1 MEDAQLLERLTL
13 LRALYLEARQQ
24 SKRAFPLSA
33 LSLLSLHDAVEGFLH
48 LTALHLDIALP
59 SGERFMAYWDTFA
72 KRGIDIPQKG
82 RMQQLNDDRV
92 RFKHRGRLPHAS
104 EIPLLLDAAASLF
117 EQVCEEH
124 LSTDFNQVTLAW
136 LVHEEAVKAE
146 LDTAS
151 EHMKAEDHDEAISHV
166 ARAFRLLEMWFWGEW
181 ESALGG
187 RMTARWDERIAMS
200 GIGRDIYATGDAERL
215 AAALQEV
222 LRDIE
227 SEFRLMSV
235 GIDLP
240 RLKQFLAN
248 TPDVTMVYDGDATLI
263 VDRRPGWKTPTRGVV
278 EYCHSFVIETAMHM
292 QRLLEGNPRDP

>member
-117 EQVCEEH
+117 EQVCEESDVVILDSLIGLH
-124 LSTDFNQVTLAW
+124 RIDEDRGLKALPGIENLGRVVADFKQIQVGGTLC
-136 LVHEEAVKAE
+136 L
-146 LDTAS
+146 
-151 EHMKAEDHDEAISHV
+151 EDLRYTRPGPVVATKRIS
-166 ARAFRLLEMWFWGEW
+166 
-181 ESALGG
+181 
-187 RMTARWDERIAMS
+187 
-200 GIGRDIYATGDAERL
+200 
-215 AAALQEV
+215 
-222 LRDIE
+222 
-227 SEFRLMSV
+227 
-235 GIDLP
+235 
-240 RLKQFLAN
+240 
-248 TPDVTMVYDGDATLI
+248 DGD
-263 VDRRPGWKTPTRGVV
+263 DQ
-278 EYCHSFVIETAMHM
+278 SFHFV
-292 QRLLEGNPRDP
+292 